1 MSRHPKMLR
10 YRINKKGM
18 GLKKKQKVD
27 VVVNTTIQ
35 DKGNDPAVQEK
46 AKKAVTFL
54 KKHPVPKSTSK
65 SIK

>member
-1 MSRHPKMLR
+1 
-10 YRINKKGM
+10 M